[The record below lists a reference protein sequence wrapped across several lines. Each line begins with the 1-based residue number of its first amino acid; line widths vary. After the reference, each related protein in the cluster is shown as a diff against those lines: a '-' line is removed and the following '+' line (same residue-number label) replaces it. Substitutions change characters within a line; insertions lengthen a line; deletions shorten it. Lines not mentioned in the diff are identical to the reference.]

1 MKLTNRQ
8 AFWGFVWGM
17 FVVFVGGPF
26 VIDPVLKHEP
36 VTNLTVIFMGFI
48 VTCLL
53 VVGLVRIMRRIP
65 DSKIIEARQR
75 KIIEELQYEAM
86 PRKRRRPNLEDIR
99 KQERKRNFGFK

>member
-1 MKLTNRQ
+1 
-8 AFWGFVWGM
+8 
-17 FVVFVGGPF
+17 
-26 VIDPVLKHEP
+26 
-36 VTNLTVIFMGFI
+36 
-48 VTCLL
+48 
-53 VVGLVRIMRRIP
+53 MRHIR